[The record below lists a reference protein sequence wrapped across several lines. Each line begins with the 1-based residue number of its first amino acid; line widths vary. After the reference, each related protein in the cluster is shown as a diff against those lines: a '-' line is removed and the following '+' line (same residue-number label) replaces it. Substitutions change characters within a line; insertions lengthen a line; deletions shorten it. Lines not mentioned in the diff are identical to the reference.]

1 MSLRTRIQDDMK
13 AALRA
18 KEAARLSAIR
28 LLLAA
33 VKQREVDE
41 RIELDDDAILS
52 VVEKLVKQRR
62 DAAAQYDTAGD
73 YHRLGNLTQGT
84 TIGLQVSLPSSSPLS
99 PVLEVYRGTD
109 KVAEGTGPT
118 FSYSIPEGGD
128 GAYTMRITGAM
139 GTLGLLSEYLVAI
152 TIGDASAPT
161 IVGDGLPV
169 ALRESFPPAQRIRL
183 PMRPDNR
190 SMNLSNTVAVVVFEA
205 WRQNGYAGGA

>member
-62 DAAAQYDTAGD
+62 DAATQYDTAG
-73 YHRLGNLTQGT
+73 R
-84 TIGLQVSLPSSSPLS
+84 
-99 PVLEVYRGTD
+99 
-109 KVAEGTGPT
+109 
-118 FSYSIPEGGD
+118 PE
-128 GAYTMRITGAM
+128 
-139 GTLGLLSEYLVAI
+139 L
-152 TIGDASAPT
+152 ASAERFE
-161 IVGDGLPV
+161 IEVLSV
-169 ALRESFPPAQRIRL
+169 YLPAQLTPEEIDAEIAAAIAACGAASPADMGKVMGQLKPRL
-183 PMRPDNR
+183 
-190 SMNLSNTVAVVVFEA
+190 
-205 WRQNGYAGGA
+205 AGRADMAEVSRKLRAALAT